1 MASISS
7 LGVGAGLDLGSLLNQ
22 LQSAERSRLAPIA
35 TQQNSYNAKL
45 TGYGKL
51 SSALESFQTAAK
63 ALGDPSLYQSKSAA
77 SESTAFSAA
86 LGENAQEGSYSVKV
100 NRLATAQSLATTGQ
114 ASRTDTIGTGD
125 AGKLTITVG
134 DKTTEVV
141 LGSDNSSLE
150 GIRDAINGSDAGVTA
165 SIINDGSGT
174 PHRLVLSSETTGES
188 SQITTS
194 FAYDSLLATDTT
206 MANML
211 NYDSADKSGNLIE
224 TVAAQNAEVVINGL
238 TVTSNTN
245 TVEEAI
251 QGVTLSLT
259 ETNETAE
266 TLSVSQDKDTIKG
279 AFEELVSSYN
289 ALQKVIDT
297 QTKFDAENG
306 RNGALFGESSVRN
319 MQVQIRGA
327 FNTSTEG
334 TGFNYMAQ
342 IGVSLNSDGELE
354 IDSDKLDKAI
364 ASDSA
369 GVAELM
375 AGADGESGV
384 AGIMT
389 STMDRIL
396 GDDGLIDSVKDN
408 INNRLDSL
416 SKRYDQVSASIDA
429 TVSRYRKQFND
440 LDVMMSSINSTSN
453 YLSQQFSAMNA
464 QSGQ

>member
-7 LGVGAGLDLGSLLNQ
+7 LGVGSGLDLGSLLNQ
-22 LQSAERSRLAPIA
+22 LQSAESSRLTPIK

-63 ALGDPSLYQSKSAA
+63 ALGDPSLYKSKSAA
-77 SESTAFSAA
+77 SESTAFSQT
-86 LGENAQEGSYSVKV
+86 LSENAQEGSYSVKV

-114 ASRTDTIGTGD
+114 NSRTDTIGTGD
-125 AGKLTITVG
+125 AGKLTISVG

-188 SQITTS
+188 SKITTS
-194 FAYDSLLATDTT
+194 FAYDDSNDDTALAD
-206 MANML
+206 ML
-211 NYDSADKSGNLIE
+211 NYDSDTGSGNLVE
-224 TVAAQNAEVVINGL
+224 TIAAQNAEVVINGL
-238 TVTSNTN
+238 TITSDTN

-251 QGVTLSLT
+251 QGVTLNLT

-266 TLSVSQDKDTIKG
+266 TLSISQDKDTIKG
-279 AFEELVSSYN
+279 AFDKLVSSYN

-297 QTKFDAENG
+297 QTSYDAEGG

-334 TGFNYMAQ
+334 DGFNYLTQ

-364 ASDSA
+364 ANDSA

-375 AGADGESGV
+375 TGSDGESGV

-389 STMDRIL
+389 TTMDGIL
-396 GDDGLIDSVKDN
+396 GETGLIASVKDN

-416 SKRYDQVSASIDA
+416 SDRYDQVSASIDA
-429 TVSRYRKQFND
+429 TVARYRKQFND

-453 YLSQQFSAMNA
+453 YLSQQFAAMNA
-464 QSGQ
+464 QSSQ